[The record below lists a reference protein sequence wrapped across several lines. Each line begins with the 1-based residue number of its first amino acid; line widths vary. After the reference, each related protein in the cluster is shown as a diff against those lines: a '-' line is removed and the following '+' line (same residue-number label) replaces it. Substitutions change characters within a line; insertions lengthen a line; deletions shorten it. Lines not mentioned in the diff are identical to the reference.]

1 MLKCILKLYHP
12 LSTCP
17 PIIAE
22 CIPFAEI
29 IGTANAAGGVDD
41 SVFECVGVVLK
52 VLDSVFECVGVVDKV
67 LDSVELTV
75 FECVGVDDKV
85 LEIVELSVFE

>member
-1 MLKCILKLYHP
+1 M
-12 LSTCP
+12 
-17 PIIAE
+17 
-22 CIPFAEI
+22 
-29 IGTANAAGGVDD
+29 
-41 SVFECVGVVLK
+41 VLK